1 MTNQILFFILV
12 EIVSFVFLYRLI
24 ATKKLLEKYAV
35 LWVLAQL
42 ASLIVFLIVYF
53 NPASVHFLGF
63 EIGSNFLIFCY
74 LLLLS
79 GISLQL
85 SMELTRQER
94 RLEQAATQIALL
106 KEAVETLNRHLLDK
120 DEI

>member
-1 MTNQILFFILV
+1 MTSQILIFILI
-12 EIVSFVFLYRLI
+12 EIVSFLFLYRLI

-42 ASLIVFLIVYF
+42 SSLIVFLIVYL
-53 NPASVHFLGF
+53 NPSSVQFLGF

-85 SMELTRQER
+85 SMELSRQER
-94 RLEQAATQIALL
+94 RLEKVATQIALL
-106 KEAVETLNRHLLDK
+106 NEAVESLHKHLSDK

>member
-1 MTNQILFFILV
+1 MTSQILIFILI
-12 EIVSFVFLYRLI
+12 EIVSFLFLYRLI

-42 ASLIVFLIVYF
+42 SSLIVFLIVYF
-53 NPASVHFLGF
+53 NPSSVQFLGF

-85 SMELTRQER
+85 SMELSRQER
-94 RLEQAATQIALL
+94 RLEKVATQIALL
-106 KEAVETLNRHLLDK
+106 NEAVESLHKHLSDK

>member
-1 MTNQILFFILV
+1 MTSQILIFILI
-12 EIVSFVFLYRLI
+12 EIVSFLFLYRLI
-24 ATKKLLEKYAV
+24 ATKKLLEKYAA

-42 ASLIVFLIVYF
+42 SSLIVFLTVYF
-53 NPASVHFLGF
+53 NPSSVQFIGF

-85 SMELTRQER
+85 SMELSRQER
-94 RLEQAATQIALL
+94 RLEKAATQIALL
-106 KEAVETLNRHLLDK
+106 SEAVERLHKKLTDK

>member
-1 MTNQILFFILV
+1 MTSQILIFILI
-12 EIVSFVFLYRLI
+12 EIVGFLFLYRLI
-24 ATKKLLEKYAV
+24 ATKKLLEKYAA

-42 ASLIVFLIVYF
+42 SSLIVFLIVYF
-53 NPASVHFLGF
+53 NPSSVQFLGF

-85 SMELTRQER
+85 SMELSRQER
-94 RLEQAATQIALL
+94 RLEKVATQIALL
-106 KEAVETLNRHLLDK
+106 NEAVESLHKHLSDK

>member
-1 MTNQILFFILV
+1 
-12 EIVSFVFLYRLI
+12 LI

-42 ASLIVFLIVYF
+42 SSLIVFLIVYF
-53 NPASVHFLGF
+53 NPSSVQFLGF

-85 SMELTRQER
+85 SMELSRQER
-94 RLEQAATQIALL
+94 RLEKVATQIALL
-106 KEAVETLNRHLLDK
+106 NEAVESLHKHLSDK